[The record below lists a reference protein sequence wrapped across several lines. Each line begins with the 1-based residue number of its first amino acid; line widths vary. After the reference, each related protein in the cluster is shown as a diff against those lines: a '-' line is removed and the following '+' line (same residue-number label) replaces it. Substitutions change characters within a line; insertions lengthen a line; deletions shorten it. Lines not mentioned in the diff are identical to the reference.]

1 MSAPVRLALL
11 CLVSTSLCAC
21 APSGS
26 TSARPSPSPSAAAE
40 PALPDFNS
48 RLGSN
53 RVAAEAAT
61 ALGRRLYLGG
71 QYWEVYVRTQPAILP
86 GHYDPAD
93 PGASAPAAALVTST
107 EVVMAT
113 ESGAAIK
120 LFSQGGD
127 AHERQ
132 VLGDLD
138 GILRHA
144 FPNLAADNLRIF
156 YGESF
161 QHGVA
166 SFDHGKLVSYDVRK
180 IG

>member
-1 MSAPVRLALL
+1 MLTFGRLGLV
-11 CLVSTSLCAC
+11 CLVFASVCSCAV
-21 APSGS
+21 SGS
-26 TSARPSPSPSAAAE
+26 TAAKPSPSPSSAPE

-61 ALGRRLYLGG
+61 ALGRRLYAGG
-71 QYWEVYVRTQPAILP
+71 QYWEVYVRTQPAVLP

-107 EVVMAT
+107 EVVMGT

-120 LFSQGGD
+120 LFSAGGEP
-127 AHERQ
+127 HERQ
-132 VLGDLD
+132 VLTELD
-138 GILRHA
+138 GILRRA

-161 QHGVA
+161 QHGLA
-166 SFDHGKLVSYDVRK
+166 TFDHGRLVSYDVRK